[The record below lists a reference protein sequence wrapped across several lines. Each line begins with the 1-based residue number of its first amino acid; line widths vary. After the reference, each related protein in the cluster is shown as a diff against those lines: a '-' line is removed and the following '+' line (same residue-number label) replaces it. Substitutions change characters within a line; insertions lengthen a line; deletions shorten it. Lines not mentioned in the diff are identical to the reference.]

1 LIWHA
6 VEVRTLIR
14 FRRRHHDVCWHGA
27 DPPQTNAEVDDPIF
41 ALVGKAGWVQPH
53 LRGLGGFEAPEV
65 DCEEPARTER
75 VLSRAFSWKL
85 WQSCGG
91 KEERA
96 GDVLETLPMWLDDS
110 NEKRGIYFTFVQMGL
125 QLAIAICTGI
135 LFAHPWIET
144 SVGGYF
150 NMGALIF
157 FQCMMLLWV
166 AQPTANDAY
175 TRALSCACY
184 AVELVATSLILA
196 SNIIGS
202 AAADDDVDKIEFSLS
217 LAGISAQLLV
227 WACFVPM
234 FFTGYD
240 SFIVPVVQT
249 YWKSEVGWAETACQ
263 VIMSLIL
270 LPIGIL
276 GQLMGV
282 SGGKGMELFASVE
295 GALVANVAAAL
306 EGGNEEGT
314 DDEGDDD
321 DAKAKLVAVLIAAAS
336 ARTTK
341 AHRSKVA
348 VKRLKRTAFLSRVRG
363 TSSDVD
369 EPNHSSLSAEEKL
382 APSTRSPTS
391 SATLLSTP
399 RSAACPPG
407 SLSTNRGP
415 TRASARLD
423 ELGSPA
429 RRQELAQQRSRQSD
443 RIDERMDS
451 RQRRETTTNQNS
463 RHGASSA
470 QV

>member
-1 LIWHA
+1 
-6 VEVRTLIR
+6 
-14 FRRRHHDVCWHGA
+14 
-27 DPPQTNAEVDDPIF
+27 
-41 ALVGKAGWVQPH
+41 
-53 LRGLGGFEAPEV
+53 
-65 DCEEPARTER
+65 
-75 VLSRAFSWKL
+75 
-85 WQSCGG
+85 
-91 KEERA
+91 
-96 GDVLETLPMWLDDS
+96 
-110 NEKRGIYFTFVQMGL
+110 
-125 QLAIAICTGI
+125 
-135 LFAHPWIET
+135 
-144 SVGGYF
+144 
-150 NMGALIF
+150 
-157 FQCMMLLWV
+157 
-166 AQPTANDAY
+166 
-175 TRALSCACY
+175 
-184 AVELVATSLILA
+184 
-196 SNIIGS
+196 
-202 AAADDDVDKIEFSLS
+202 
-217 LAGISAQLLV
+217 
-227 WACFVPM
+227 
-234 FFTGYD
+234 
-240 SFIVPVVQT
+240 
-249 YWKSEVGWAETACQ
+249 
-263 VIMSLIL
+263 MSLIL

-314 DDEGDDD
+314 DDEGNDD

-429 RRQELAQQRSRQSD
+429 RRQELAQQRSRQSY

-451 RQRRETTTNQNS
+451 RQRRETTKIRTVGTGPAVRS
-463 RHGASSA
+463 YSA
-470 QV
+470 HTRA